1 MTSSVEVPLTPTAT
15 YRQPRQSAALL
26 GALIPE
32 SPGLEKLFAPVLRYL
47 HDRPMSRRLDR
58 RPKPRERV
66 RPSEKAAV
74 TAKAPSRQAKWAMRL
89 ALLVMTPVIALLVAE
104 GALRLVGYG
113 YPVSFFVRP
122 PSSDFYTTNQK
133 FAWQFFS
140 RKTVLKPFLFSVAA
154 KKPAGT
160 LRICI
165 LGESEAMGTP
175 DPAFSFGRIL
185 ETMLQ
190 RQYPQAKFEVMNA
203 AMRGINSHVI
213 RRIARECARHEVDAF
228 IIYMGNNEVV
238 GIHAPSAGS
247 PSWTQSLTLIR
258 AGEWARRTR
267 LGQLLAGVMAPGPEG
282 HAQDMEYFRAHRL
295 PADDPLRE
303 KNSEN
308 FRANLDDILDAAAAS
323 GAKMIL
329 STVAV
334 NLKDCPPLASSHRPN
349 LSAGDLQKWQAA
361 VHEGED
367 LERAGQFDKAV
378 TKYLEAG
385 AIDNHFAELHYRL
398 GRCYWSKQEWALGKE
413 QFVLARDWD
422 ALQFRTDSRLNQ
434 IIRETAAARSQNGV
448 VLLDSEK
455 NFNESDLSDHQVPG
469 GKLFYE
475 HVHANFAGNYLLAKG
490 CYDALTSMYAARLP
504 KPATNVVPTAQQCAD
519 DIAYTVYDEVNV
531 NAAMVRLTGN
541 PPFLDQLDHASRQAA
556 AEAEN
561 QKRLAAFGP
570 AEAQRS
576 LDTYVMALQKRPDD
590 WPIHFNLALFCQE
603 LKRNQQAV
611 EQFEYLVSRF
621 PEVKNFRVGLG
632 NALLSS
638 GSNAAAISHFQA
650 ALRLD
655 PEDRHLREELQQLR
669 AGKAAP

>member
-1 MTSSVEVPLTPTAT
+1 M
-15 YRQPRQSAALL
+15 
-26 GALIPE
+26 
-32 SPGLEKLFAPVLRYL
+32 LRYL
-47 HDRPMSRRLDR
+47 HHGPMSRRLDR
-58 RPKPRERV
+58 RPKPKDRA

-74 TAKAPSRQAKWAMRL
+74 TAQAPSRQAKWAMRL
-89 ALLVMTPVIALLVAE
+89 ALVVLTPVLVLLLAE

-113 YPVSFFVRP
+113 YPVSFFVRT

-140 RKTVLKPFLFSVAA
+140 RKTVVKPFLFSVAA
-154 KKPAGT
+154 KKPPGT

-165 LGESEAMGTP
+165 LGESAAMGTP

-185 ETMLQ
+185 EAMLQ
-190 RQYPQAKFEVMNA
+190 RQHPQTSFEVMNA
-203 AMRGINSHVI
+203 AMRGINSYVI
-213 RRIARECARHEVDAF
+213 RRIARECARHEVDVF

-238 GIHAPSAGS
+238 GIHAPNAGS
-247 PSWTQSLTLIR
+247 PAWTQSLTLIR

-267 LGQLLAGVMAPGPEG
+267 LGQLLGGVIAAGPEG

-295 PADDPLRE
+295 PADDPLR
-303 KNSEN
+303 KQNSEN

-323 GAKMIL
+323 GAKTIL

-349 LSAGDLQKWQAA
+349 LSAGDLQKWEAA
-361 VHEGED
+361 VNEGED
-367 LERAGQFDKAV
+367 LERSGQFDKAV
-378 TKYLEAG
+378 AKYLEAA
-385 AIDNHFAELHYRL
+385 AIDDHFAELHFRL
-398 GRCYWSKQEWALGKE
+398 ARCYWSKQDWARGKE
-413 QFVLARDWD
+413 QFALARDWD
-422 ALQFRTDSRLNQ
+422 AMQFRTDSRLNL

-448 VLLDSEK
+448 LLLDSEK
-455 NFNESDLSDHQVPG
+455 NLSESDLSDHNVPG
-469 GKLFYE
+469 GNLFYE

-490 CYDALTSMYAARLP
+490 CYGALTSMYSARLP
-504 KPATNVVPTAQQCAD
+504 KPAADTIPTAQQCAD
-519 DIAYTVYDEVNV
+519 DIAYTVYDDVNV
-531 NAAMVRLTGN
+531 NAAMVRLTAK
-541 PPFLDQLDHASRQAA
+541 PPFLDQLDHARRQAA
-556 AEAEN
+556 VEAES

-576 LDTYVMALQKRPDD
+576 LDTYTSALRKRPDD

-603 LKRNQQAV
+603 LKRNQQAA

-638 GSNAAAISHFQA
+638 GSNAAAISHFQE

-655 PEDRHLREELQQLR
+655 PEDRDLRQELQQLR